1 MGKDYSKKRGF
12 ALRINEEL
20 KSDIKRKSQELNISE
35 NALINLAINNYLKS
49 LGA

>member
-1 MGKDYSKKRGF
+1 MNDLKQKPFSLRLNHVIKKEIEKE
-12 ALRINEEL
+12 A
-20 KSDIKRKSQELNISE
+20 KKLNISE